1 MTTDY
6 KHPSRYNLAS
16 PGTSNAKTRKAAP
29 EGAQGARPYAN
40 LILYLAP
47 HNVSGI
53 GNVCPWAGACAKGC
67 LFTAGRGAM
76 NNVQR
81 ARIRRTRLLMQD
93 PSTFHDLFMQD
104 VQAFITRAD
113 AQGYVPV
120 IRANGTSDLPIWR
133 WPAFD
138 RFRDAAIWYDYTKR
152 DPRVWGDVP
161 GYHRTYSYD
170 PVTDPTFTHLRDA
183 LSMGA
188 NVAVVFDT
196 PKGDALPDT
205 WRGVPVID
213 GRTHD
218 YRFLD
223 PQGVIVGLSALGK
236 AKGDYSFVQKA
247 G

>member
-1 MTTDY
+1 
-6 KHPSRYNLAS
+6 
-16 PGTSNAKTRKAAP
+16 
-29 EGAQGARPYAN
+29 
-40 LILYLAP
+40 
-47 HNVSGI
+47 
-53 GNVCPWAGACAKGC
+53 
-67 LFTAGRGAM
+67 M

-93 PSTFHDLFMQD
+93 PATFHDLFAQD
-104 VQAFITRAD
+104 VAAFIARAD

-138 RFRDAAIWYDYTKR
+138 RYRDAAIWYDYSKR
-152 DPRVWGDVP
+152 DPSVWGDVP

-170 PVTDPTFTHLRDA
+170 PVTDPDFAHSQDA
-183 LSMGA
+183 LAIGA

-205 WRGVPVID
+205 WRDVPVID